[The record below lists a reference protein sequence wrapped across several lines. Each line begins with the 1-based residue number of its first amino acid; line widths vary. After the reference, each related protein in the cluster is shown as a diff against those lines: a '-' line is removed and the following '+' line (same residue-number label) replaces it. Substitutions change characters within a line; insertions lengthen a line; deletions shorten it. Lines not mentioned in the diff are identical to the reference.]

1 MMAAA
6 PNRRKKTVST
16 KAVSKVGSIDNYDHR
31 DETTY
36 YNMDERE
43 PIRENMNWGR
53 FGRFNIDPSIQARF
67 PNHVL
72 SWIVYSRANEEDRGN
87 YEDAIGR
94 RYMPVLKSEV
104 PEYDHDGYL
113 SPFDQ
118 KEIGNDQL
126 IRRGGQI
133 LMKRLEEHHKAE
145 NEYWNNQYRNN
156 MDINNRFLMEGFRPS
171 LVQQSRTVVPEADIS
186 RRFY

>member
-1 MMAAA
+1 MA
-6 PNRRKKTVST
+6 PPRKK
-16 KAVSKVGSIDNYDHR
+16 AVASKTITKVGRIDDSYDHR
-31 DETTY
+31 DETSY
-36 YNMDERE
+36 YNMDERA
-43 PIRENMNWGR
+43 PLRENMNWGN

-72 SWIVYSRANEEDRGN
+72 CWVVYSRKNEEDKDN

-94 RYMPVLKSEV
+94 YYSPVLKSEI

-118 KEIGNDQL
+118 KERGNDQL
-126 IRRGGQI
+126 IRRGGQV
-133 LMKRLEEHHKAE
+133 LMKRMKEYHKAE
-145 NEYWNNQYRNN
+145 NDHWRQEYNQN

-171 LVQQSRTVVPEADIS
+171 MVQHNRTTVNENDIG